1 MKWLIVEDEAIE
13 REGLKKMIGARFPG
27 LEVAGEAAT
36 GKEAVQL
43 ADALQPDL
51 ITMDIKMPGMN
62 GIEAVQHI
70 KRKHPHIRIIMMTA
84 YDEFDY
90 AREVM
95 REGVKEYV
103 LKPTKKKELLATFG
117 RVLNEIEEDL
127 VQEKNEQHTFIQS
140 DWVQAYFTER
150 MLENYPEEIASLF
163 PHQLTQGCA
172 WMVQVDT
179 PNDEKHGWIREAVEE
194 NAYGLVGPYIGT
206 VFPVWIFA
214 FKNEELSIHSSKLN
228 PWIRSILNRFESRFH
243 EKASIGIGSLV
254 SDPNDLIHSYHEATL
269 ALTVARERKGYTHY
283 QEAKNNLNL
292 GDIDLSLIEKNIYES
307 IRNGSRKV
315 AIQQFE
321 HLWALLEEKN
331 EDRQERC
338 RQMVQAIYGMTREL
352 GFNNMQQ
359 NDAPPP
365 GTSAKAW
372 RLWTMDHIIQVT
384 EMVHSYKTVT
394 SKDVMVQAEEWIQ
407 NHYHESIT
415 LEQVAEYVA
424 LNPYYFSKLFKER
437 FHQTFIDF
445 LTQLRLHKAKQYL
458 STTEKPLKEICS
470 LVGYKDPNYF
480 SRVFKKKEGV
490 SPTSY
495 RDKRVMLK

>member
-1 MKWLIVEDEAIE
+1 MKWLIAEDEMIE
-13 REGLKKMIGARFPG
+13 REGLKKMIGDRFPH
-27 LEVAGEAAT
+27 LEVIGEATT
-36 GKEAVQL
+36 GKEAVEL
-43 ADALQPDL
+43 ADTLQPDL

-70 KRKHPHIRIIMMTA
+70 KKKHPHVRIIMMTA

-95 REGVKEYV
+95 REGVKEYL
-103 LKPTKKKELLATFG
+103 LKPTKKKELIATFE
-117 RVLNEIEEDL
+117 RVIKEIEEDL
-127 VQEKNEQHTFIQS
+127 EMEKSQQQTFIQS

-150 MLENYPEEIASLF
+150 MLENYPEEIASFF
-163 PHQLTQGCA
+163 PHQETQGCA
-172 WMVQVDT
+172 WMVQLDT
-179 PNDEKHGWIREAVEE
+179 PNEEKHAWIREAVEE
-194 NAYGLVGPYIGT
+194 KAHGLVGPFIGS

-214 FKNEELSIHSSKLN
+214 FKEEDLGTEFSRLN
-228 PWIRSILNRFESRFH
+228 PWVRSLLNRFESTFH

-254 SDPNDLIHSYHEATL
+254 RDPNDLIHSYHEATL
-269 ALTVARERKGYTHY
+269 ALTVARERKGYALY

-292 GDIDLSLIEKNIYES
+292 DDIDLSLVEKNIYES
-307 IRNGSRKV
+307 VRNGSRKV

-321 HLWALLEEKN
+321 HLWAMLEEKN

-352 GFNNMQQ
+352 GFHHLQQ
-359 NDAPPP
+359 NDIPPP
-365 GTSAKAW
+365 GTSDKAW
-372 RLWTMDHIIQVT
+372 RLWTMDHIMQVT
-384 EMVHSYKTVT
+384 ETIHSYKTVT
-394 SKDVMVQAEEWIQ
+394 SKDAISQAEEWIQ
-407 NHYHESIT
+407 EHYHESIT
-415 LEQVAEYVA
+415 LEQVAEYIA

-437 FHQTFIDF
+437 FQQTFIDYVTQVR
-445 LTQLRLHKAKQYL
+445 LTKAKQYL

-495 RDKRVMLK
+495 RHQQAMLK